1 MNNDLNDF
9 KIEVK
14 KYYEKSQETFEKQLS
29 FISAGSLGFSM
40 FFVEKIV
47 EDFSKANCR
56 LLIILSW
63 LLLGL
68 TLIINLISHLLS
80 ARNNYNTLKEINEN
94 AYDFHKANSRIKI
107 INWLN
112 WITIAS
118 LLFGILLFII
128 FILLNI

>member
-1 MNNDLNDF
+1 MDEF
-9 KIEVK
+9 KAEVT

-47 EDFSKANCR
+47 EDFSSTNLR
-56 LLIILSW
+56 ILIILSW
-63 LLLGL
+63 LLLGS

-80 ARNNYNTLKEINEN
+80 ARNNYNTLKEINN
-94 AYDFHKANSRIKI
+94 DQYDFNKASSRINT

-112 WITIAS
+112 WLTIGS

>member
-1 MNNDLNDF
+1 MSKEMDEF
-9 KIEVK
+9 KAEVT

-47 EDFSKANCR
+47 EDFSSTNLR
-56 LLIILSW
+56 ILIILSW
-63 LLLGL
+63 LLLGS

-80 ARNNYNTLKEINEN
+80 ARNNYNTLKEINN
-94 AYDFHKANSRIKI
+94 DQYDFNKASSRINT

-112 WITIAS
+112 WLTIGS